1 MGTLPWIT
9 HRGKFSRKIA
19 HGQPW
24 PRSTNCMRPA
34 VSFLQDAP
42 QLAHPYRDERLL
54 HALLDRV
61 LPHPRRAALDTDLDA
76 LGDYALMAWQR
87 AGTTTRRKPVL
98 TPWDAWGRR
107 VDRIELT
114 TAWQEGPHLA
124 TRHAVLAAGHE
135 NHEHARLE
143 EFARVYLY
151 HVASEFY
158 TCPLA
163 MTDGAATALKASG
176 NQALIERAMP
186 HFLSRNP
193 ATFWLSGQW
202 MTETHGGSDVGQT
215 ETAARQDAD
224 GRWQLYGRKWFSSA
238 VVGEAALALARPEG
252 AGEGSGAL
260 ALFYVETMDGAQR
273 KPQLVIDRLKD
284 KLGTQELPTAE
295 IHLDGLPAWPL
306 GELSNGV
313 RQVAP
318 MLNVTRTWN
327 AVCATASMARAI
339 ALARDYATRRQA
351 FGRPLIEQPLHAQT
365 LADMQA
371 EFEGAFALTFEVAH
385 LLGRVEHGSAAPR
398 EAALLRL
405 LTPLA
410 KAWTGKLAVRL
421 CSEALEC
428 FGGAGYIED
437 TGLPQLLRDAQVYAI
452 WEGTTNVLS
461 LDALRALA
469 GDGLGALRAA
479 VAAWQQGADPH
490 AAFAID
496 AALDAAVAHLDV
508 APAQRATLEAGAR
521 GITITLARCAAAAL
535 LARQAAWSQAR
546 GDVRPAAA
554 LRRFLGHGL
563 LRLADIDPD
572 DTALLL
578 G

>member
-1 MGTLPWIT
+1 M
-9 HRGKFSRKIA
+9 
-19 HGQPW
+19 
-24 PRSTNCMRPA
+24 
-34 VSFLQDAP
+34 SFLQDAP
-42 QLAHPYRDERLL
+42 VLAHPYRNDRSLL
-54 HALLDRV
+54 ALLDRN
-61 LPHPRRAALDTDLDA
+61 LPGERRAALDADLDA
-76 LGDYALMAWQR
+76 LGDYALHAWER
-87 AGTTTRRKPVL
+87 VTTHTRRKPVL
-98 TPWDAWGRR
+98 TRWDAWGRR

-114 TAWQEGPHLA
+114 PAWQEGA
-124 TRHAVLAAGHE
+124 EITTRHAVLAAGHADSA
-135 NHEHARLE
+135 HARLE

-151 HVASEFY
+151 HLASEFY

-176 NQALIERAMP
+176 NRALIERALP
-186 HFLSRNP
+186 HFLSRDP

-202 MTETHGGSDVGQT
+202 MTETHGGSDVGNT
-215 ETAARQDAD
+215 ETIARQDAD
-224 GRWQLYGRKWFSSA
+224 GQWRLHGRKWFSSA

-252 AGEGSGAL
+252 AGGGSGAL

-295 IHLDGLPAWPL
+295 IHLDGLSAWPL
-306 GELSNGV
+306 GELRNGV

-327 AVCATASMARAI
+327 AVCAVASMARAI
-339 ALARDYATRRQA
+339 ALARDYASRRQA

-371 EFEGAFALTFEVAH
+371 EFEGAFALAFEVAQ
-385 LLGRVEHGSAAPR
+385 LLGRVEHGAAAPH

-405 LTPLA
+405 LTPLT
-410 KAWTGKLAVRL
+410 KLWTGKLAVRL

-469 GDGLGALRAA
+469 GDGFGALRTAVGMGRQGSDPQAA
-479 VAAWQQGADPH
+479 L
-490 AAFAID
+490 AID
-496 AALDAAVAHLDV
+496 AALDAAAARLEI
-508 APAQRATLEAGAR
+508 AATQRATLEAGAR
-521 GITITLARCAAAAL
+521 GIALTLARCAAAAL

-546 GDVRPAAA
+546 GDARPAAA

-563 LRLADIDPD
+563 QRLAEVNHD
-572 DTALLL
+572 DCRLLV

>member
-1 MGTLPWIT
+1 MG
-9 HRGKFSRKIA
+9 
-19 HGQPW
+19 
-24 PRSTNCMRPA
+24 
-34 VSFLQDAP
+34 FLQAAP
-42 QLAHPYRDERLL
+42 QLPHPWRSDRLL
-54 HALLDRV
+54 HALLERT
-61 LPHPRRAALDTDLDA
+61 LPGVRRDALDGDLHA

-87 AGTTTRRKPVL
+87 AATTTRRKPVL
-98 TPWDAWGRR
+98 TQWDAWGRR

-114 TAWQEGPHLA
+114 TAWQEGPHVT

-135 NHEHARLE
+135 HHEHARLE

-176 NQALIERAMP
+176 NRALIERALP
-186 HFLSRNP
+186 HFLSRDT

-202 MTETHGGSDVGQT
+202 MTETHGGSDVGNT
-215 ETAARQDAD
+215 ETVARQDAE
-224 GRWQLYGRKWFSSA
+224 GQWRLHGRKWFSSA

-252 AGEGSGAL
+252 AGAGSGAL
-260 ALFYVETMDGAQR
+260 ALFYVETMDGTQR
-273 KPQLVIDRLKD
+273 RPELVIDRLKD

-327 AVCATASMARAI
+327 AVCAVASMARAI
-339 ALARDYATRRQA
+339 TLARDYATRRLA

-371 EFEGAFALTFEVAH
+371 EFEGAFALAFEVAQ
-385 LLGRVEHGSAAPR
+385 LLGRVEHGSAAPH
-398 EAALLRL
+398 EIALLRL

-410 KAWTGKLAVRL
+410 KLWTGKLAVRL

-461 LDALRALA
+461 LDALRALT
-469 GDGLGALRAA
+469 GDGLVALRTA
-479 VAAWQQGADPH
+479 VAAWLQGGDPH
-490 AAFAID
+490 AALAID
-496 AALDAAVAHLDV
+496 AALDAAASHLD
-508 APAQRATLEAGAR
+508 ATPAQRATLEAGAR
-521 GITITLARCAAAAL
+521 GLAITLARCAAAAL

-546 GDVRPAAA
+546 GDARPAAA

-563 LRLADIDPD
+563 LQLADIGMD

-578 G
+578 H